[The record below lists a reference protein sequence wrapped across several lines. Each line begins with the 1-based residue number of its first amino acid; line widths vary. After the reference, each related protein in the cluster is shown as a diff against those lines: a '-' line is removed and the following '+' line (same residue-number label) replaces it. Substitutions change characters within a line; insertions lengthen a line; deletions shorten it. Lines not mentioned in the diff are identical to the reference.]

1 MERKWLP
8 KEMPKLSVEDL
19 KKEKPTEQKGP
30 VEMGADVADY
40 KLTAEQAMSNPSIA
54 ELTKI
59 SGIGPAMAQRLYDA
73 GYDLDAIGTGR
84 PDEIGG
90 VMKVGYSIAKGWV
103 MAAQELMLGDMSL
116 MKIGAL
122 DDLKKSKVFQFKT
135 GSSLINGMLGG
146 GVSTWAITGLS
157 GPLATGKTM
166 VCEDVI
172 VDALNETG
180 KNYTCPKCYI
190 KIPKLTK
197 CPKCGVMS
205 APIQAVFIETEP
217 DTLHLERLKEI
228 AKFKGYN
235 CNWDNLYVCPAHQ
248 IPTMKA
254 QFLQYKLIQKE
265 MEKGANIHLICVD
278 SFNSKL
284 RAGWSRSEMLPIRT
298 REIAEHF
305 NLIEHMACKYNI
317 AWLLT
322 CQVITAPR
330 PEMQHS
336 AEAKY
341 GSKFYPIGG
350 DLLLHSVNQW
360 LAFTQTS
367 GEGYEATLFDSSYLP
382 KKTVNFRLTNK
393 GLQDGVA

>member
-1 MERKWLP
+1 MPKELP
-8 KEMPKLSVEDL
+8 KPTMEQL
-19 KKEKPTEQKGP
+19 KAEKPTEQKSP
-30 VEMGADVADY
+30 VDMANDVADY
-40 KLTAEQAMSNPSIA
+40 KLTAEQAMSNPAIA
-54 ELTKI
+54 EITKI
-59 SGIGPAMAQRLYDA
+59 AGIGPVVAQRLYDA
-73 GYDLDAIGTGR
+73 GYDLDGIGTGR
-84 PDEIGG
+84 ADEIAAC
-90 VMKVGYSIAKGWV
+90 MHVGYSIAKGWV
-103 MAAQELMLGDMSL
+103 MAAQELMLGTMSL
-116 MKIGAL
+116 SKITAL
-122 DDLKKSKVFQFKT
+122 DTLKKSKIFSFKT
-135 GSSLINGMLGG
+135 SSQLFNGMLGSG
-146 GVSTWAITGLS
+146 ISTWAITGLA

-190 KIPKLTK
+190 KLSKLSK
-197 CPKCGVMS
+197 CPTCGVLS

-217 DTLHLERLKEI
+217 DTLHLDRLRQMAKERN
-228 AKFKGYN
+228 YN

-265 MEKGANIHLICVD
+265 MEKGANIHLIVVD

-341 GSKFYPIGG
+341 GSKFYPVGG

-360 LAFTQTS
+360 VSLEQKGGDS
-367 GEGYEATLFDSSYLP
+367 YEATLFDSSYLP
-382 KKTVNFRLTNK
+382 KKTINFRLTSGGVK
-393 GLQDGVA
+393 DGIA

>member
-1 MERKWLP
+1 VV
-8 KEMPKLSVEDL
+8 KEMPKPTMEDL
-19 KKEKPTEQKGP
+19 RKEKPTEQKSP
-30 VEMGADVADY
+30 IDMAEDVKDI
-40 KLTAEQAMSNPSIA
+40 KLTVEQAMSNPAIA
-54 ELTKI
+54 EITKI
-59 SGIGPAMAQRLYDA
+59 QGIGPVVAQRLYDA

-84 PDEIGG
+84 ADEIAAC
-90 VMKVGYSIAKGWV
+90 MHVGYSIAKGWV
-103 MAAQELMLGDMSL
+103 MAAQDLMLGNMSL
-116 MKIGAL
+116 SKITQL
-122 DDLKKSKVFQFKT
+122 DAIKKSKVFAFKT
-135 GSSLINGMLGG
+135 GSGLFNGMLGT
-146 GVSTWAITGLS
+146 GVNTWAITGLA

-166 VCEDVI
+166 VCEDVV
-172 VDALNETG
+172 VDALSD

-190 KIPKLTK
+190 KLLKMSK
-197 CPKCGVMS
+197 CPNCGVIS
-205 APIQAVFIETEP
+205 APVQVVFIETEP
-217 DTLHLERLKEI
+217 DTLHLQRLMEI
-228 AKFKGYN
+228 AKSRGLN

-265 MEKGANIHLICVD
+265 MDKGANIHLIIVD

-322 CQVITAPR
+322 VQVITAPR
-330 PEMQHS
+330 PEMRHS

-341 GSKFYPIGG
+341 GSKWYPVGG

-360 LAFTQTS
+360 VSLSQVS
-367 GEGYEATLFDSSYLP
+367 GDSYEATLFDSSYLP
-382 KKTVNFRLTNK
+382 KKTINFRLTAG
-393 GLQDGVA
+393 GLKDGIC